1 MDKELEKFSIDVASF
16 EIVPEEYS
24 DSQLAVV
31 EIYVRPGIFSATMKY
46 LLNCCSVKPNTL
58 LAFCFSLKCFP

>member
-16 EIVPEEYS
+16 EIVPEEDS

-31 EIYVRPGIFSATMKY
+31 EIYA
-46 LLNCCSVKPNTL
+46 CC
-58 LAFCFSLKCFP
+58 